1 MTERPEFVPVFLQSA
16 TDIKEFLLSQIPDTW
31 RKEVG
36 DFPYDMIMPDVA
48 QVMQLEIA
56 QDRTLQNAFPQFCE
70 DERMDEH
77 MEIRGLTRIEA
88 TANKRVLSIVADPGV
103 RIPQGYTFT
112 SVVTDEEG
120 NDDTKELSPIV
131 YKKIAA
137 ILGTLSGVAN
147 YDDLTV
153 NGGTADITIEPYEI
167 PTVKKVR
174 SSFRRKHEGRY
185 FMPVGY
191 PRYDPGTERKRGKIN
206 GFYIFN

>member
-77 MEIRGLTRIEA
+77 MEIPVCITPIG
-88 TANKRVLSIVADPGV
+88 KPQRVSG
-103 RIPQGYTFT
+103 T
-112 SVVTDEEG
+112 VVTFY
-120 NDDTKELSPIV
+120 NLLITLKEIC
-131 YKKIAA
+131 
-137 ILGTLSGVAN
+137 
-147 YDDLTV
+147 
-153 NGGTADITIEPYEI
+153 
-167 PTVKKVR
+167 
-174 SSFRRKHEGRY
+174 
-185 FMPVGY
+185 
-191 PRYDPGTERKRGKIN
+191 
-206 GFYIFN
+206 

>member
-1 MTERPEFVPVFLQSA
+1 MYPCSCSPRQIL
-16 TDIKEFLLSQIPDTW
+16 KEFLLSQIPDTW

-103 RIPQGYTFT
+103 RT
-112 SVVTDEEG
+112 
-120 NDDTKELSPIV
+120 
-131 YKKIAA
+131 
-137 ILGTLSGVAN
+137 
-147 YDDLTV
+147 
-153 NGGTADITIEPYEI
+153 
-167 PTVKKVR
+167 PTGLHLY
-174 SSFRRKHEGRY
+174 FRRYRRRREPDRVY
-185 FMPVGY
+185 
-191 PRYDPGTERKRGKIN
+191 RRS
-206 GFYIFN
+206 

>member
-56 QDRTLQNAFPQFCE
+56 QDRILQNAFPQFCE
-70 DERMDEH
+70 DEHMDEH
-77 MEIRGLTRIEA
+77 MERVGLTRIEA

-112 SVVTDEEG
+112 SE
-120 NDDTKELSPIV
+120 S
-131 YKKIAA
+131 
-137 ILGTLSGVAN
+137 
-147 YDDLTV
+147 LT
-153 NGGTADITIEPYEI
+153 
-167 PTVKKVR
+167 
-174 SSFRRKHEGRY
+174 SFG
-185 FMPVGY
+185 
-191 PRYDPGTERKRGKIN
+191 
-206 GFYIFN
+206 